1 MDKYAMARWLACC
14 MVLSATFA
22 QTALAQGFPS
32 KPVRMVVPY
41 TAGGGVDI
49 VARIVAP
56 RMSEIL
62 GQQVVVENRTGAT
75 GIIAAEHVAKSP
87 ADGHTL
93 LVATTSMLTVQ
104 PSARQDLPYNPA
116 KDFRPVTVLVFQPF
130 VLIAGSAFP
139 ANSVKELLSL
149 AQSRPGQLSYASF
162 GNGSPPHLGTE
173 LLKLATGIDMVH
185 VPYKGG
191 APALPDLIG
200 GRLSAMFID
209 MPPVMQHIKAGRLK
223 VLAVSTPE
231 RTPLM
236 PEVPTVGE
244 TVPNF
249 AFSAWFG
256 VVAPA
261 GTSTPVIAKLSAAID
276 KVLAVPEVK
285 EQLAGIGCDAV
296 GKGPDDFSALMA
308 TETEKWRK
316 VIKAI
321 GLKLE

>member
-1 MDKYAMARWLACC
+1 MNNRTAVWSTVCC
-14 MVLSATFA
+14 MGLFGVIA
-22 QTALAQGFPS
+22 QAAWAQVYPS
-32 KPVRMVVPY
+32 RPIRMVVPY

-49 VARIVAP
+49 VARILAP

-62 GQQVVVENRTGAT
+62 GQQVIVENRTGAT
-75 GIIAAEHVAKSP
+75 GIIAAEYVAKSA

-104 PSARQDLPYNPA
+104 PTARQDLPYNPA
-116 KDFRPVTVLVFQPF
+116 KDFRPVTMLVFQPF
-130 VLIAGSAFP
+130 LLIAGSAFP
-139 ANSVKELLSL
+139 ANTVKELLSL
-149 AQSRPGQLSYASF
+149 AQARPGGLSYASF

-191 APALPDLIG
+191 APALPDMIG

-223 VLAVSTPE
+223 VLGVSTPE
-231 RTPLM
+231 RTALM
-236 PEVPTVGE
+236 PDVPTVAE

-249 AFSAWFG
+249 GFSAWFG

-261 GTSTPVIAKLSAAID
+261 GTSTQVIAKLSTAID
-276 KVLAVPEVK
+276 HVLATPEVK
-285 EQLAGIGCDAV
+285 EQLAGIGCDAA
-296 GKGPDDFSALMA
+296 GKGPDDFSALIVS
-308 TETEKWRK
+308 ETEKWKK